1 MSKNIIL
8 LLLSFTAIMS
18 SCKKTT
24 DNAAPVITITS
35 PSDGHM
41 FMPVPDS
48 ILVTA
53 TITDADMHSYTILAI
68 NSTTGDTLFSQPE
81 THLEEQSITINKKF
95 KASYTTTPIASTAFE
110 LEISAEDHNEN
121 ESSKTVNFS
130 VMP

>member
-1 MSKNIIL
+1 MTKKFL
-8 LLLSFTAIMS
+8 LCIASITVIMI

-53 TITDADMHSYTILAI
+53 SITDADMHSYTILAT
-68 NSTTGDTLFSQPE
+68 NAATGDTLFSQPE
-81 THLEEQSITINKKF
+81 THVHDETVTINQKF

-110 LEISAEDHNEN
+110 LEISAEDHNSN
-121 ESSKTVNFS
+121 ESSKTVHFN